1 MTCSWLKR
9 TKKQGILMKKEE
21 KEIELKIYSL
31 ATSLTES
38 IIFLDEVSGSR
49 IIPIWIGPMEA
60 QAIAIMLSGYPSPRP
75 MTHDLIYSILESLG
89 YKVKKVK
96 ITKILNNTYYAQI
109 NITDPAE
116 VKSRVVDSR
125 PSDAIALAVRYGC
138 PIYINENVIS
148 KIQSLNKPISKD
160 DVEKFKQEL
169 KSLTPKD
176 IINQM
181 LEKRK
186 KQNNETDKEEGNE

>member
-1 MTCSWLKR
+1 
-9 TKKQGILMKKEE
+9 MKKEE